1 MTVIFLIY
9 SETVDITNYTIKDIP
24 GSSGRLDVISRCIL
38 AALIGENEFDKNT
51 QVWVFLDKLGTY
63 FFDPNVLDFE
73 TFPKNELKLTDYFVD
88 LIRNRNSKEKL
99 RNNPLR
105 VVRTSEKGVRET
117 LKEVLKLNYK
127 KYILHEEGNDFF
139 SKLKS
144 ILLEKDVIFIIGN
157 QSGDIMNL
165 EEILASDLPILSLGN
180 RSYLASSVIRL
191 IKLHLLTPLQ

>member
-24 GSSGRLDVISRCIL
+24 GSSGRLDVLSRCIL
-38 AALIGENEFDKNT
+38 AALIAENEFDENT
-51 QVWVFLDKLGTY
+51 QVWIFLDKLGAY

-88 LIRNRNSKEKL
+88 LIRNTNSKDKL
-99 RNNPLR
+99 KNNPLR
-105 VVRTSEKGVRET
+105 VLSTSEKGVRET
-117 LKEVLKLNYK
+117 LKELLKLNYK
-127 KYILHEEGNDFF
+127 TYILHEEGSDFF
-139 SKLKS
+139 SNLKS
-144 ILLEKDVIFIIGN
+144 ILLEKNVIFIIGN

-165 EEILASDLPILSLGN
+165 EEVLASDFPILSLGN